1 MGLDE
6 ATTAVAQPSPLEKRP
21 PASGDATAAEKDVEV
36 AERTD
41 TDEVDG
47 VFGERGGDNTV
58 DYRSLGWIGAT
69 VLLAKTQIGL
79 GVLSIPS
86 VFQTVGIIPGVIII
100 VVLAIMT
107 TWSGEVIGK
116 FKLRHPEVYSLSD
129 CGRLMFGRVG
139 DEVFGLAYFLLT
151 TMVGGLGLLSIS
163 TALNAISL
171 HATCTAY
178 FMLVALAV
186 TYPLAA
192 FRKLDKLAWITQI
205 GLSSIIISVLV
216 VTIAIGAGGRPSP
229 APQTGPLNIEIVLF
243 GKPTFAAA
251 MNAVSNV
258 LASYGGIPAA
268 MPIIS
273 EMREPRLFRRAIIVS
288 QVSVTAFYLTIGLVV
303 YCYAG
308 QYVASPALG
317 TAGVLIKR
325 VAYGL
330 ALPGLLVSAM
340 LFTHLPA
347 KWVFVR
353 LLRNSPHLNHQ
364 TRTHYVFWFGSVAG
378 CLLFSYVIASA
389 IPIFNGLVGL
399 ASALFGTLLVLGAEP
414 CMWLYDLRHTL
425 RDRALR
431 PRFFTLGLV
440 GNGII
445 LLLAGVCLV
454 GGTYGSIKSI
464 IDSYAESGGRP
475 WNCADNSGS
484 V

>member
-1 MGLDE
+1 MGFDE
-6 ATTAVAQPSPLEKRP
+6 TGVAQPSASLEKHALP
-21 PASGDATAAEKDVEV
+21 QAKAAAAEKDVEV
-36 AERTD
+36 AERTAGD
-41 TDEVDG
+41 DVDG
-47 VFGERGGDNTV
+47 VFGERAGDNTV

-100 VVLAIMT
+100 IVMAIMT

-129 CGRLMFGRVG
+129 CGQLMFGRIG
-139 DEVFGLAYFLLT
+139 AEVFGIAYFLLT
-151 TMVGGLGLLSIS
+151 TMVGGLGLLSIT

-186 TYPLAA
+186 TFPLAA
-192 FRKLDKLAWITQI
+192 FRKLDKLAWITQV

-216 VTIAIGAGGRPSP
+216 VTIAVGAGTRPSP
-229 APQTGPLNIEIVLF
+229 APKTGPLNLEIVLF
-243 GKPTFAAA
+243 GKPSFAQA

-258 LASYGGIPAA
+258 LSSFGGIPAA

-273 EMREPRLFRRAIIVS
+273 EMREPRMFRRAIIVS
-288 QVSVTAFYLTIGLVV
+288 QVGVTAFYLTIGLVV

-353 LLRNSPHLNHQ
+353 ILRNSRHLNHS
-364 TRTHYVFWFGSVAG
+364 TPTHWAAWLGCVAG

-399 ASALFGTLLVLGAEP
+399 AGALFGTLLVLAAEP

-425 RDRALR
+425 SDRSLR
-431 PRFFTLGLV
+431 PRFFTLGLI

-445 LLLAGVCLV
+445 LLLAGLCLV

-464 IDSYAESGGRP
+464 VDSYAESGGRP
-475 WNCADNSGS
+475 WSCADNSGS